1 MKPCVL
7 RPQARA
13 DRRDELRYYRQEAG
27 AEVAAKL
34 VDSLEKASNELS
46 RRPGIGSPTLG
57 QELGVAGMRT
67 WLIAGFPLSFW
78 YFERVTHVDVAR
90 LVGQRPDAMGID
102 TGEA

>member
-7 RPQARA
+7 RPRARA
-13 DRRDELRYYRQEAG
+13 DRRNEVRFYRKEAG
-27 AEVAAKL
+27 AKVAANL
-34 VDSLEKASNELS
+34 VDALEKALNDLS
-46 RRPGIGSPTLG
+46 RHPGIGSPILG

-78 YFERVTHVDVAR
+78 LFERVTHVDVAR